1 MQKYSRHSAKW
12 TAKKAIE
19 IIAHGTGRLR
29 FTYVIMNKLML
40 ELECKEMGITEMA
53 LCLYEQKTDSIRK
66 MIESKMYHHF
76 LFDHIESPQIDED
89 RILMLLMA
97 MEDTRIP
104 AEKYEHQITS
114 AMLVQIALDIH
125 DKVAGQQK
133 TLTERQLS
141 VLAGDYF
148 SGLYYHTL
156 AEIGDTDLIRTL
168 AHAIKLIN
176 EYKIS
181 VYRMEASDLDEFMED
196 FKKIGTTVIEKFCRH
211 FQTTRHIHLFKE
223 LLNLKKLLA
232 EMENFNRGRHSI
244 LFEGLKHF
252 CLPQKKS
259 IPLFNLSQRDRHCL
273 KEICSRFIDQSKK
286 VLMEE
291 SLRASGLPGVLSGRI
306 KDLTS
311 NYRHLAT

>member
-1 MQKYSRHSAKW
+1 M
-12 TAKKAIE
+12 
-19 IIAHGTGRLR
+19 R
-29 FTYVIMNKLML
+29 FTYDIMNKLMW
-40 ELECKEMGITEMA
+40 ELKCKEMGITEMA

-66 MIESKMYHHF
+66 MVESKMYNHF
-76 LFDHIESPQIDED
+76 LFNHIESPKIDDD
-89 RILMLLMA
+89 RILMLLIA
-97 MEDTRIP
+97 MEDTGIP
-104 AEKYEHQITS
+104 VERYKHQITS
-114 AMLVQIALDIH
+114 AILVQIALDIH
-125 DKVAGQQK
+125 DKVTLQQK

-148 SGLYYHTL
+148 SGLYYQTL
-156 AEIGDTDLIRTL
+156 AEIEDMDLIRTL
-168 AHAIKLIN
+168 ANAIKLIN

-181 VYRMEASDLDEFMED
+181 VYRLDVSDINAFMEA
-196 FKKIGTTVIEKFCRH
+196 FKRIGTTVIDKFCHH
-211 FQTTRHIHLFKE
+211 FQSTRYIQLFVE
-223 LLNLKKLLA
+223 LLFLKHLLA
-232 EMENFNRGRHSI
+232 EMQKFSKGRYSI